1 MKFKALTGSVLIGG
15 LLSIAVMGLSGCVAS
30 ANIDPH
36 LTDSA
41 SNSRSSPQPSKTAKT
56 PAAPVVKVG
65 ETIPPADVAAIQAK
79 SADTG
84 YYPYKL
90 GDGSFVMT
98 SNKQDAS
105 EVVKQDI
112 GALAAPIAA
121 SLATV
126 SGAGQ
131 AGRAARSAITSLALT
146 KSAELGKRVIVVF
159 PTQSQNVDESWTLV
173 WATLSSEN
181 SSTGI
186 AVGKKDATVAA
197 ANAWAQ
203 KYDGIVVVVG

>member
-41 SNSRSSPQPSKTAKT
+41 SNSRSNPQPSKTAKT

-90 GDGSFVMT
+90 ADGSFIMT
-98 SNKQDAS
+98 SNKEATP
-105 EVVKQDI
+105 VAVTQDI
-112 GALAAPIAA
+112 ARVAAPIVTGYLK
-121 SLATV
+121 SGDTGPTSIAT
-126 SGAGQ
+126 Q
-131 AGRAARSAITSLALT
+131 AFARS
-146 KSAELGKRVIVVF
+146 KEVELGKRVILVF
-159 PTQSQNVDESWTLV
+159 PGTNLTPSGQQESV
-173 WATLSSEN
+173 WGTLSGSGR
-181 SSTGI
+181 TGI
-186 AVGKKDATVAA
+186 TIGSKDSVVSA
-197 ANAWAQ
+197 ANQMAQ
-203 KYDGIVVVVG
+203 SASDPTVVIVIGG